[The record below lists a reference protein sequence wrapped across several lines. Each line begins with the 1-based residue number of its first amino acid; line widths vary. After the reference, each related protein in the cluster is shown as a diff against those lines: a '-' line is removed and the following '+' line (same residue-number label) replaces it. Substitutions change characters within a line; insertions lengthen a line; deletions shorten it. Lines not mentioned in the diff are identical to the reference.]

1 MSRRSLDEGGS
12 TGAKSRRAKIKTK
25 AVKTGNFFA
34 ELKRRNVY
42 KVAVAYAVVGW
53 LLVQVA
59 TQVFPFFEIPNWSVR
74 LVVLAIVIGFPVA
87 LVIAWAFELTPQGL
101 KRTEDADLVTSARQ
115 PRKRGWI
122 VVVIIAGAMSLGLF
136 FLGRYTAGSSGTP
149 RPVSTELRR
158 GEQSEAATVLPGKSI
173 AVLPFE
179 NLSRDPDNAYF
190 VDGIQDE
197 ILTRLSK
204 ISALKV
210 ISRTSTMRYA
220 SHPANLH
227 EIARELGVA
236 NILEG
241 SVQRA
246 EGAVRVNVQLVE
258 AASDSHLW
266 AETYDRD
273 IKNIFSVESE
283 IAQNVADALRARLL
297 PEETARVASVPTK
310 NPQAYDLFLKAEY
323 FANQIY
329 SSTAKDPAETARNAA
344 GLYESAV
351 ASDPN
356 FALAYARL
364 AYLKARIYWYNT
376 DPRPQA
382 IDAARNAAERAL
394 ALQPELAEAHL
405 SMGYV
410 HYWGRRDY
418 DAALAQFDEA
428 RKTLPNSANVLTAI
442 AFVHRRLGKMEQA
455 LDELKQSAALNP
467 RDNLLP
473 REIGSTFVYMR
484 RYAEAN
490 PFYDRALAL
499 IPDDFE
505 TQVYRVTML
514 QMIGDFD
521 AASRALGTIP
531 ADVDPQG
538 SVSFARWQLAM
549 AMHQPD
555 AALAALEHAPTWLL
569 SIWPNSREPVAL
581 LRAEALVQKGEVARA
596 RAAFLEAQQALE
608 GLLSNP
614 RAQADAQSY
623 LALVYAGLGQKEAAL
638 ESGRRATENLPAS
651 RDVIVGGSYLTQLA
665 MAEAQVGE
673 KQPALNHIEQLLAIP
688 AGHAISRASLRV
700 DPMWDPLRNDPR
712 FQKLCEDKP
721 K

>member
-581 LRAEALVQKGEVARA
+581 LRAEALVQKGEVAGA

-673 KQPALNHIEQLLAIP
+673 KESALNHIEQLLAIP
-688 AGHAISRASLRV
+688 AGHAISLASLRV

>member
-1 MSRRSLDEGGS
+1 MRSD
-12 TGAKSRRAKIKTK
+12 
-25 AVKTGNFFA
+25 NFFG

-59 TQVFPFFEIPNWSVR
+59 TQVFPFLEIPNWIVR
-74 LVVLAIVIGFPVA
+74 LVIALVAIGFPIA
-87 LVIAWAFELTPQGL
+87 LMIAWAFELTPEGL
-101 KRTEDADLVTSARQ
+101 KRTEDVDRATSARQ
-115 PRKRGWI
+115 PRKHVWI
-122 VVVIIAGAMSLGLF
+122 LVVMIGAAFSVGLF
-136 FLGRYTAGSSGTP
+136 FIGRYMGRNTA
-149 RPVSTELRR
+149 STVRTEV
-158 GEQSEAATVLPGKSI
+158 ATKSI

-220 SHPANLH
+220 SHPPNLR

-246 EGAVRVNVQLVE
+246 EGAMRVNVQLIE
-258 AASDSHLW
+258 AETDSHLW

-283 IAQNVADALRARLL
+283 IAQNLADALRARLL
-297 PEETARVASVPTK
+297 PEETARVGNVPTK
-310 NPQAYDLFLKAEY
+310 NPDAYDLFLKAEY

-329 SSTAKDPAETARNAA
+329 SSSARDPAETARKAA
-344 GLYESAV
+344 GLYQSAIG
-351 ASDPN
+351 ADPN

-364 AYLKARIYWYNT
+364 SYLKARIYWYNT
-376 DPRPQA
+376 DPSPQA
-382 IDAARNAAERAL
+382 IDAARKAAERAL
-394 ALQPELAEAHL
+394 ELQPELAEAHL

-410 HYWGRRDY
+410 GYWGRRDY
-418 DAALAQFDEA
+418 DAALAEFAKA
-428 RKTLPNSANVLTAI
+428 RKALPNSANVLTAI
-442 AFVHRRLGKMEQA
+442 AFVHRRLGKMEQT
-455 LDELKQSAALNP
+455 LEELKQSAALNP

-484 RYAEAN
+484 RYAEAI
-490 PFYDRALAL
+490 PFYDRALAMV
-499 IPDDFE
+499 PEDVE
-505 TQVYRVTML
+505 TQVCRVTTL
-514 QMIGDFD
+514 EMIGDFD
-521 AASRALGTIP
+521 AASRALATIP
-531 ADVDPQG
+531 ADIDPEG
-538 SVSFARWQLAM
+538 SVLSARWQLARL
-549 AMHQPD
+549 MHQPD
-555 AALAALEHAPTWLL
+555 VALLALEHAPAWLL

-581 LRAEALVQKGEVARA
+581 LRAQALVQKGEIGPA

-608 GLLSNP
+608 GLLGNP

-638 ESGRRATENLPAS
+638 ESGHRATESLPAS

-665 MAEAQVGE
+665 MVEAQVGG
-673 KQPALNHIEQLLAIP
+673 KQSALNHIEQLLAIP
-688 AGHAISRASLRV
+688 AGHALSRTSLRV
-700 DPMWDPLRNDPR
+700 DPVWDPLHSDPR
-712 FQKLCEDKP
+712 FQKLCEEKP